1 MTFIRQL
8 KIKKSISK
16 LTVYDAI
23 KFVSK
28 AWENVKSETIVRSW
42 GKVGILPKDDLDDYV
57 NYEDG
62 EDSIEL
68 ELQSI
73 INEYYRETQ
82 TVENYINH
90 ECNYEAEA
98 MPSLEEIVAV
108 LNKEEEEEEEGEN
121 IIRISTQDALQSCKD
136 LLIYIQQGEQGF
148 IVEGNMLDSLQ
159 ELKKKLI
166 SQKFKEAKQI
176 SLDSYIKID

>member
-1 MTFIRQL
+1 M
-8 KIKKSISK
+8 
-16 LTVYDAI
+16 
-23 KFVSK
+23 
-28 AWENVKSETIVRSW
+28 

-57 NYEDG
+57 NYEGD

-108 LNKEEEEEEEGEN
+108 LNKEEEGEN
-121 IIRISTQDALQSCKD
+121 IIRISTQDALQSCED

-166 SQKFKEAKQI
+166 SQKFKEVKQI